1 MAVKKPAKI
10 EGEEVKNNIENLG
23 AHAKEFATGKMDP
36 KKAMMLKFKLVS
48 LWIAKSISEDELS
61 LLETILSRELKR
73 AQIEDKHLE
82 ILNRIEAAQCTEK
95 ARCKVDDA
103 PRVFHVLK
111 DQVCSFKRE
120 DQPNLKKV
128 EGGSEYQYTIFVEKT
143 IPANFQMTKELLL
156 REERGHHSAEEDYPK
171 DRILLHRLILD
182 DLWFER
188 IFEIEEDLL
197 GETKPENDSEYVF

>member
-1 MAVKKPAKI
+1 MAIKKPVKP
-10 EGEEVKNNIENLG
+10 EGEEVKNNIENLAG
-23 AHAKEFATGKMDP
+23 HAKEFASGKMDP
-36 KKAMMLKFKLVS
+36 KKAVMLKLKLVS
-48 LWIAKSISEDELS
+48 LWIAKTITESELS

-82 ILNRIEAAQCTEK
+82 ILNRIEAAQCTET

-111 DQVCSFKRE
+111 DQICAFKRE

-143 IPANFQMTKELLL
+143 IPPEFQMTKELLL
-156 REERGHHSAEEDYPK
+156 KEERGHHADESMYPK
-171 DRILLHRLILD
+171 ERILLHRLVLD
-182 DLWFER
+182 DLWFDR
-188 IFEIEEDLL
+188 IFDIEEDLL
-197 GETKPENDSEYVF
+197 GETKEETEAYTF